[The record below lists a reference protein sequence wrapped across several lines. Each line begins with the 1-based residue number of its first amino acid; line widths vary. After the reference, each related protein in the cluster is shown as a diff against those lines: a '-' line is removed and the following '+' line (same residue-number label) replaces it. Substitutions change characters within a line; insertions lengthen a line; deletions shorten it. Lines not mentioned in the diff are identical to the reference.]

1 MKHIQFLLFLIAFTF
16 CTKANAQTELN
27 DYGKLVINTYVPDQ
41 VEEISMDVK
50 SLLQNKLNQIVTAK
64 GIGGVTINPRFVL
77 LIKMNILTK
86 DIIAGPPTMIAQ
98 NLELNFYIADAIEN
112 TIFSSLSIELKG
124 VGASQTK
131 AYIDAIKNINP
142 KDKRIGDFV
151 EEGKKKI
158 IDYYN
163 SNCEALITNA
173 NSSVKTGDYD
183 AAILKLSAI
192 PDVCEKCYEKSLAT
206 IENIYQKKIDL
217 ECAGI
222 LKNAKYTWQTAATK
236 EGAQKVAEQLN
247 NLSPFSSCQNDA
259 DLLLKQISQKLKADE
274 NAALQL
280 KMKKYNDGLKMK
292 QDQIK
297 MQEDESKRVYSLQ
310 KDQQKQQ
317 YALQKADQEAGGLRG
332 FVNSISKLKMALW
345 RTESNNYIAQNT
357 TKDYSKL
364 KIK

>member
-1 MKHIQFLLFLIAFTF
+1 MKHINKLLIFIAIFLATRV
-16 CTKANAQTELN
+16 NAQSELN
-27 DYGKLVINTYVPDQ
+27 DYGRLVLNTYVPEQ
-41 VEEISMDVK
+41 VDGIGADVK
-50 SLLQNKLNQIVTAK
+50 SLIESKLNQIITSK
-64 GIGGVTINPRFVL
+64 GIGGNTINPRFVL
-77 LIKMNILTK
+77 LTNVNILSK

-98 NLELNFYIADAIEN
+98 NLELNFYIADATDN

-124 VGASQTK
+124 VGTSQTK
-131 AYIDAIKNINP
+131 AYIEAIKTINP

-163 SNCEALITNA
+163 NNCEAIITKANA
-173 NSSVKTGDYD
+173 SAKIGDFD
-183 AAILKLSAI
+183 GAILKLSAI
-192 PDVCEKCYEKSLAT
+192 PDVCEKCYEKSLIT
-206 IENIYQKKIDL
+206 IESIYQNKIDL

-222 LKNAKYTWQTAATK
+222 IKSAKYTWQTATTT

-280 KMKKYNDGLKMK
+280 KMKKYNDGVKIK
-292 QDQIK
+292 QEQIRL
-297 MQEDESKRVYSLQ
+297 QEDESKRAYSLQ

-345 RTESNNYIAQNT
+345 RSESNNYIAQNT